1 MGASGELV
9 GAKCAHVQVLLMK
22 DLGYQAKNLDFIFR
36 VTGSIHDF
44 RQESDIIRF
53 FIIENPST
61 LRKRLD

>member
-44 RQESDIIRF
+44 R
-53 FIIENPST
+53 
-61 LRKRLD
+61 